1 MKLIK
6 KLFKLKNVLTI
17 SNPHKIKIEYIDGI

>member
-6 KLFKLKNVLTI
+6 KLFKLKNVLI
-17 SNPHKIKIEYIDGI
+17 IDSPHKMKIKYIDGI